1 MKELLFTIVK
11 YLVTKPEAIEINETI
26 SGTMT
31 ILELRVAK
39 EDTGRV
45 IGRQGQ
51 TARSIRTILS
61 AVAARTRRRVFLQ
74 IAE

>member
-1 MKELLFTIVK
+1 MKELLLTIVK
-11 YLVTKPEAIEINETI
+11 SLVTKPEAIEITETV

-45 IGRQGQ
+45 IGKQGY
-51 TARSIRTILS
+51 TVRSIRTILS
-61 AVAARTRRRVFLQ
+61 AVAARNNRRVVVQ
-74 IAE
+74 VAE